1 MGEYETLA
9 RDIIKN
15 VGGRENI
22 SGLKHCITRLR
33 FNLNDESKANDE
45 VLKNMKGVV
54 TVAKGSGQYQVVIGN
69 HVGDV
74 YAEVMAQLG
83 TVQESTKKTE
93 KKKKSLAATIY
104 DFLPAV
110 FGPCISLLCAAGM
123 IQGFTSLFAYLG
135 WMSEKGGLYQIL
147 YAMGNTAFYFFP
159 VLLGASTAR
168 KLKMDTWLGM
178 LIGAAMMY
186 PTIQGVDLELF
197 SHVIN
202 VTYTSTVI
210 PVILTVLVASVLQK
224 QINKI
229 MPRDL
234 KGFMTPT
241 LVYLISVLLG
251 FLFIGQIANWIS
263 QVLADGIMAIYNFS
277 GLAAG
282 FIVGGLWQVLIIFGV
297 HNGLGALAFISFTT
311 SGETPLTSMWSIVG
325 YSTCAVLLA
334 IWIKTKD
341 KELKSVTLPAFLSG
355 LCGISEPAIFGVLLP
370 RKKFFIISCLG
381 GAIGGAYVGLMGI
394 TQKIQGGF
402 GVFSLPIYVAQGTYD
417 CINMCIALALGILIP
432 FIATMLLFKD
442 EKNMNEKTDDGNSIE
457 ETGQTALSFE
467 IASPISGKKI
477 DLENIQDDAFS
488 KGMLGKGIGIE
499 PTEGIVTAPADG
511 EITLLFPTLHAI
523 GFTTKEDVELLIH
536 IGLNTVDLNG
546 KYFKAFVKQGDMV
559 KKGQKLLSFDMEHM
573 KAEGYV
579 MQSPVLITNTD
590 RYSSVS
596 VSCGDEIK
604 KGETIL
610 RVNG

>member
-1 MGEYETLA
+1 MGEYTILA

-15 VGGRENI
+15 VGGKENI

-33 FNLNDESKANDE
+33 FNLKDESKANDD
-45 VLKNMKGVV
+45 VLKNMKGIV
-54 TVAKGSGQYQVVIGN
+54 TIAKGSGQYQVVIGN
-69 HVGDV
+69 HVADV

-83 TVQESTKKTE
+83 NIPESTKKSE
-93 KKKKSLAATIY
+93 EKKKSLAATIY

-123 IQGFTSLFAYLG
+123 IQGFSSLFVYLG
-135 WMSEKGGLYQIL
+135 WMDGEGGLYQIL
-147 YAMGNTAFYFFP
+147 YALGNTAFYFFP

-186 PTIQGVDLELF
+186 PTIQGVDLNLF
-197 SHVIN
+197 GKVIN
-202 VTYTSTVI
+202 VSYTSTVI
-210 PVILTVLVASVLQK
+210 PVILTVLFASVLQK
-224 QINKI
+224 QINKF

-241 LVYLISVLLG
+241 LVYLISVLMG

-277 GLAAG
+277 GLIAG

-334 IWIKTKD
+334 IWIRTKD
-341 KELKSVTLPAFLSG
+341 RELKAVTLPAFLSG

-402 GVFSLPIYVAQGTYD
+402 GVFSLPIYVAQGSYD
-417 CINMCIALALGILIP
+417 CLNMCIALALGILIP
-432 FIATMLLFKD
+432 FILTMILFKD
-442 EKNMNEKTDDGNSIE
+442 DKKENDALAEIVSPLSGEKIE
-457 ETGQTALSFE
+457 
-467 IASPISGKKI
+467 
-477 DLENIQDDAFS
+477 LEQVQDDAFS
-488 KGMLGKGIGIE
+488 QGILGKGIGIN
-499 PTEGIVTAPADG
+499 PIDGVVMAPADG
-511 EITLLFPTLHAI
+511 VVTALFPTLHAI
-523 GFTTKEDVELLIH
+523 GITTNQGVELLIH
-536 IGLNTVDLNG
+536 IGINTVELNG
-546 KYFKAFVKQGDMV
+546 KYFKAFVKQGDKI
-559 KKGQKLLSFDMEHM
+559 KKGQKLLEFDMEKM

-579 MQSPVLITNTD
+579 MESPVIITNWD
-590 RYSSVS
+590 KYREISVI
-596 VSCGDEIK
+596 CGNEIQR
-604 KGETIL
+604 GEAIL
-610 RVNG
+610 QANR